1 MLSPSHTLFWQHFK
15 NFTSSKPSHQIVK
28 KDLKIPW
35 TEKLHNM
42 LKDLRICQVLVAH
55 ACNPS
60 YSGSRGKKKSV
71 GRVIQGVSPEF
82 KPQYQKKKKKKNLT
96 CNAK

>member
-1 MLSPSHTLFWQHFK
+1 
-15 NFTSSKPSHQIVK
+15 VK

-82 KPQYQKKKKKKNLT
+82 KPQYQKKKKKKISPAMLNDEF
-96 CNAK
+96 KIQIYYQ